1 MKYKVTLNGRV
12 YEVDVEQ
19 GEAILAAEYDLA
31 APAPVQAAPAPVA
44 AAAPA
49 VEAAAPAA
57 APVAVAQVA
66 GETFESPLPGAVV
79 KVSVKEGEAVKLGQL
94 LVVIEAMKMENEVL
108 SPRDGVIAQV
118 LATTGT
124 NVNTGDVLF
133 VFA

>member
-57 APVAVAQVA
+57 VPVAVAQVA